1 MAETTSPFSE
11 AHITC
16 AESAAAS
23 FSNHTRGIFN
33 GGYTTPAGA
42 TVTRMDYITI
52 ATTGNAAD
60 FGDTTIDGYR
70 NHSGGSDS
78 HGGIG

>member
-1 MAETTSPFSE
+1 MHRQA
-11 AHITC
+11 A
-16 AESAAAS
+16 AAAS

-70 NHSGGSDS
+70 NHTAGSDS
-78 HGGIG
+78 HGGIGG